1 MRYGLF
7 SKESW
12 ACRSDTLQ
20 EMLQREKVAIFIVN
34 KGHPVRD
41 FWSNLYDQ
49 LTFRHCEHSAT
60 KSEAPFEQLRYGV
73 STTRSLKRKNTD
85 WLQIYETEEDTLATG
100 LDTILQIAGAT
111 RLCSTGSLA
120 YQPFGEWIALLNSS
134 LSSHFKLVLEP
145 SSHSI
150 LR

>member
-41 FWSNLYDQ
+41 F
-49 LTFRHCEHSAT
+49 CEHSAT